1 MVTQTLDC
9 MGLRCPQPSLKVTII
24 ASKMKQGDILEV
36 VADCASFEKD
46 MREWCV
52 RARKNF
58 LWVRDEGEGSK
69 RVQIKF

>member
-1 MVTQTLDC
+1 
-9 MGLRCPQPSLKVTII
+9 
-24 ASKMKQGDILEV
+24 MKQGDILEV

-52 RARKNF
+52 RAGKNL